1 MGKEWLMSIS
11 LKLIDSVAHI
21 EKKILR
27 AIVDEANK
35 GFLKSVVKSK
45 EPIKVI
51 VRSALEASPEISSLN
66 GGTLRADFGIPIG
79 KDVTTPIVSAIAE
92 SITFMTQKFSVKGK
106 SISGGVTIGIQP
118 SSFVNL
124 LGLGITETENVGNI
138 PWLQW
143 LLTAGDSIIIA
154 DFGVDYGPYGRSG
167 MARMTVSRRPFKVD
181 SAFSGTPENNFI
193 TKALTP
199 RAGDIEK
206 AIIRSLS

>member
-1 MGKEWLMSIS
+1 MSIS
-11 LKLIDSVAHI
+11 LKLIDPIALI
-21 EKKILR
+21 EKKMLK

-35 GFLKSVVKSK
+35 SFLRSVTKAK

-51 VRSALEASPEISSLN
+51 VRNALETCPEISSLN

-92 SITFMTQKFSVKGK
+92 SVTFMTQKFSAKAR

-124 LGLGITETENVGNI
+124 IGLGITETENVGNI

-181 SAFSGTPENNFI
+181 SSFSGTPDNNFI

>member
-1 MGKEWLMSIS
+1 MSIS
-11 LKLIDSVAHI
+11 LKLIDSPALI
-21 EKKILR
+21 EKKILK
-27 AIVDEANK
+27 AIIDEANK
-35 GFLKSVVKSK
+35 GFLRSVTKAK

-51 VRSALEASPEISSLN
+51 IRNALETCPEISSLN
-66 GGTLRADFGIPIG
+66 GGTLRADFGIPRG
-79 KDVTTPIVSAIAE
+79 KDVTTEIVNSIAD
-92 SITFMTQKFSVKGK
+92 SVTFMTQKFSLRGND
-106 SISGGVTIGIQP
+106 IGGGVTVGIQP

-124 LGLGITETENVGNI
+124 LGIGVTETENVGNI

-181 SAFSGTPENNFI
+181 TAFSGTSDNNFI
-193 TKALTP
+193 TRALEP
-199 RAGDIEK
+199 KGPEIEK

>member
-1 MGKEWLMSIS
+1 MEQNS
-11 LKLIDSVAHI
+11 
-21 EKKILR
+21 
-27 AIVDEANK
+27 
-35 GFLKSVVKSK
+35 
-45 EPIKVI
+45 
-51 VRSALEASPEISSLN
+51 
-66 GGTLRADFGIPIG
+66 
-79 KDVTTPIVSAIAE
+79 
-92 SITFMTQKFSVKGK
+92 
-106 SISGGVTIGIQP
+106 SGGVTIGIQP

>member
-1 MGKEWLMSIS
+1 MGIS
-11 LKLIDSVAHI
+11 LKLTDTVANI
-21 EKKILR
+21 EKSILR

-35 GFLKSVVKSK
+35 GFLKSIARAK
-45 EPIKVI
+45 EPIKII
-51 VRSALEASPEISSLN
+51 VRNAIEASPEISSLN

-79 KDVTTPIVSAIAE
+79 KDVTTPIVNAIAG
-92 SITFMTQKFSVKGK
+92 SITFATQKFSAKGK
-106 SISGGVTIGIQP
+106 SIGGGVTIGIQP
-118 SSFVNL
+118 STFVNL

-167 MARMTVSRRPFKVD
+167 MARMTAKRRPFKVD
-181 SAFSGTPENNFI
+181 SSFSGTPQDNFI
-193 TKALTP
+193 TRALTP
-199 RAGDIEK
+199 RAGEIEK